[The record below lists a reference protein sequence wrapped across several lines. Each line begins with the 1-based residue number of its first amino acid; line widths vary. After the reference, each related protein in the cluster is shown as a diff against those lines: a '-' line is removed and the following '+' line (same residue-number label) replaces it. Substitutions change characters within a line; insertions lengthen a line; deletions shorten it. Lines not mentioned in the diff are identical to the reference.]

1 MRLAHLALMDFLG
14 CAIAARNDPH
24 CRRIIKPL
32 VSGMVVP
39 GGARVPGTGY
49 ELDPSSAAFGFGT
62 LGRWLD
68 YNDSWFGKFA
78 GGHPSDMFGA
88 IVALG
93 DFLSRN
99 DAYRRPLTMRDM
111 LVSGIK
117 AYEILGLHIEEDA
130 YGGYDYTAPL
140 KVACAAT
147 LTRMLGGGV
156 DQVVAAMSQAWVD
169 GQPLRIVRTPRTGPR
184 KSWASPDAAARA
196 VWLAIKTM
204 DGESGYPDVLTTPVT
219 GVYEADRNG
228 EPLVIS
234 REFGSHV
241 MDTIQFKTYPAQFR
255 TQTAVEAAVA
265 LHPKLTER
273 FDEIASI
280 DIETHERTIKTVDKR
295 GQLHGPADRDHC
307 LQYIVAIAL
316 IFGTL
321 RYRHYE
327 DDVAADP
334 RIDILRE
341 KMIVCEN
348 SAFTMGYNE
357 GQPRMDANAITV
369 TFKDGSNTD
378 RVEVLYPMG
387 DPIRRSEVASVLSAK
402 FEENISDDLPPE
414 HVDALMKLYENFE
427 TFVET
432 PVGEFVN
439 LTVLPEPAA

>member
-1 MRLAHLALMDFLG
+1 
-14 CAIAARNDPH
+14 
-24 CRRIIKPL
+24 
-32 VSGMVVP
+32 
-39 GGARVPGTGY
+39 
-49 ELDPSSAAFGFGT
+49 
-62 LGRWLD
+62 
-68 YNDSWFGKFA
+68 
-78 GGHPSDMFGA
+78 
-88 IVALG
+88 
-93 DFLSRN
+93 
-99 DAYRRPLTMRDM
+99 
-111 LVSGIK
+111 
-117 AYEILGLHIEEDA
+117 
-130 YGGYDYTAPL
+130 
-140 KVACAAT
+140 
-147 LTRMLGGGV
+147 MLGGGV

-169 GQPLRIVRTPRTGPR
+169 GQPLRVVRTPRTGPR

-327 DDVAADP
+327 DDVAVDP

-348 SAFTMGYNE
+348 PAFTKGYNE

-387 DPIRRSEVASVLSAK
+387 DPIRRSEVAPVLSAK

-414 HVDALMKLYENFE
+414 HVDALMKLNENFE